1 MQHFDNLDEGRND
14 FADSSHYTEED
25 FDYILYQPSSKKSY
39 LDPELK
45 QFYFVYEDG
54 LEADQANG
62 SPSGAWGTEYELFTT
77 VECIWKVTPPD
88 PTTWASDLD
97 FYGYTELQSWKVIS
111 VEDHEGNE
119 VKPEEVLTEKQLLA
133 YTQGLEAFIEE

>member
-1 MQHFDNLDEGRND
+1 MQHFDNLDC
-14 FADSSHYTEED
+14 YTEED
-25 FDYILYQPSSKKSY
+25 FDYILNQPSSKKPY

-45 QFYFVYEDG
+45 QFYFVYEDTCG
-54 LEADQANG
+54 E
-62 SPSGAWGTEYELFTT
+62 EYELFAT

-88 PTTWASDLD
+88 PTTWASDWD

-119 VKPEEVLTEKQLLA
+119 VKPEDVLTEKQLLA
-133 YTQGLEAFIEE
+133 YTQGLEEFVES

>member
-1 MQHFDNLDEGRND
+1 MQHFDNLNLGRND

-25 FDYILYQPSSKKSY
+25 FDYILYQPSNKKTY

-45 QFYFVYEDG
+45 QFYFVYQDT
-54 LEADQANG
+54 
-62 SPSGAWGTEYELFTT
+62 WGEEYELFTT
-77 VECIWKVTPPD
+77 VECLWKVVRPD
-88 PTTWASDLD
+88 PFSWDSPEDY
-97 FYGYTELQSWKVIS
+97 YGYTELKSWEVIS

-133 YTQGLEAFIEE
+133 YNQGLKQFVES

>member
-25 FDYILYQPSSKKSY
+25 FDYILYQPSSKKPY

-45 QFYFVYEDG
+45 QFYFVYE
-54 LEADQANG
+54 
-62 SPSGAWGTEYELFTT
+62 GAWGTEYELFTT

-97 FYGYTELQSWKVIS
+97 YRGYVELKSWEVIS
-111 VEDHEGNE
+111 VEDNEGND
-119 VKPEEVLTEKQLLA
+119 VKPEELLTEKQLLA
-133 YTQGLEAFIEE
+133 YTAGLEAFIEE

>member
-25 FDYILYQPSSKKSY
+25 FDYILYQPSSKKPY

-45 QFYFVYEDG
+45 QFYFVYED
-54 LEADQANG
+54 
-62 SPSGAWGTEYELFTT
+62 AWGAEYELFIT

-88 PTTWASDLD
+88 PTTWVSDLA
-97 FYGYTELQSWKVIS
+97 YHGYVELKSWEVLS

-119 VKPEEVLTEKQLLA
+119 VKPEDVLTEKQLLA
-133 YTQGLEAFIEE
+133 YTQGLLNFIEE

>member
-25 FDYILYQPSSKKSY
+25 FDYILYQPSSKKPY

-45 QFYFVYEDG
+45 QFYFVYE
-54 LEADQANG
+54 
-62 SPSGAWGTEYELFTT
+62 GAWGEEYELFTT

-88 PTTWASDLD
+88 PTTWASDWD
-97 FYGYTELQSWKVIS
+97 FYGYTELKSWEVIS

-119 VKPEEVLTEKQLLA
+119 VKPEDVLTEKQLLA

>member
-1 MQHFDNLDEGRND
+1 MQHFDNLDQYN
-14 FADSSHYTEED
+14 EED
-25 FDYILYQPSSKKSY
+25 FDYILYQPSSKKPY
-39 LDPELK
+39 LNTELK

-88 PTTWASDLD
+88 CSTWASDLD
-97 FYGYTELQSWKVIS
+97 YYGYSELVSWNALS
-111 VEDHEGNE
+111 VENAQRDE
-119 VKPEEVLTEKQLLA
+119 VNPEEVLTEKQLLA
-133 YTQGLEAFIEE
+133 YTTGLEAFIEE

>member
-1 MQHFDNLDEGRND
+1 MQHFDNLEQGRND

-25 FDYILYQPSSKKSY
+25 FDYILYQPSSKKPY

-45 QFYFVYEDG
+45 QFYFVYEDT
-54 LEADQANG
+54 
-62 SPSGAWGTEYELFTT
+62 WGEEYELFTT

-88 PTTWASDLD
+88 PTTWASDWD
-97 FYGYTELQSWKVIS
+97 FYGYTELKSWEVIS

-119 VKPEEVLTEKQLLA
+119 VKPEDVLTEKQLLA
-133 YTQGLEAFIEE
+133 YTQGLEQFVES

>member
-25 FDYILYQPSSKKSY
+25 FDYILYQPSSKKPY
-39 LDPELK
+39 LDTELK
-45 QFYFVYEDG
+45 QFYFVYED
-54 LEADQANG
+54 E
-62 SPSGAWGTEYELFTT
+62 WGEEYELFTT
-77 VECIWKVTPPD
+77 VECLWKVVRPD
-88 PTTWASDLD
+88 PSSWDSPED
-97 FYGYTELQSWKVIS
+97 FYGYTELKSWEVIS

-133 YTQGLEAFIEE
+133 YTAGLEEFVES

>member
-25 FDYILYQPSSKKSY
+25 FDYILYQPSSKKPY

-45 QFYFVYEDG
+45 QFYFVYED
-54 LEADQANG
+54 E
-62 SPSGAWGTEYELFTT
+62 WGEEYELFTT
-77 VECIWKVTPPD
+77 VECLWKVVRPD
-88 PTTWASDLD
+88 PSSWDSPEDY
-97 FYGYTELQSWKVIS
+97 YGYTELKSWEVIS

-133 YTQGLEAFIEE
+133 YTTGLEAFIEE

>member
-1 MQHFDNLDEGRND
+1 MQHFDNLEHH
-14 FADSSHYTEED
+14 AEED
-25 FDYILYQPSSKKSY
+25 FDYTLYQPSSKKPY

-45 QFYFVYEDG
+45 QFYFVYED
-54 LEADQANG
+54 
-62 SPSGAWGTEYELFTT
+62 AWGAEYELFTT

-97 FYGYTELQSWKVIS
+97 YHGYVELKSWEVIS

-119 VKPEEVLTEKQLLA
+119 VKPEEVLTDKQLLT
-133 YTQGLEAFIEE
+133 YTAGLTKFIEE

>member
-14 FADSSHYTEED
+14 FADYSHYTEED
-25 FDYILYQPSSKKSY
+25 FDYILYQPSSKKPY

-45 QFYFVYEDG
+45 QFYFVYE
-54 LEADQANG
+54 
-62 SPSGAWGTEYELFTT
+62 GAWGEEYELFTT

-97 FYGYTELQSWKVIS
+97 YHGYVELKSWEVIS
-111 VEDHEGNE
+111 VEDNEGNE
-119 VKPEEVLTEKQLLA
+119 VKPEEVLTEKQLLV
-133 YTQGLEAFIEE
+133 YTTGLEAFIEE

>member
-1 MQHFDNLDEGRND
+1 MQHFDNLEQGRND

-25 FDYILYQPSSKKSY
+25 FDYILYQPSSKKPY

-45 QFYFVYEDG
+45 QFYFVYED
-54 LEADQANG
+54 
-62 SPSGAWGTEYELFTT
+62 AWGTEYELFTT
-77 VECIWKVTPPD
+77 VECLWKVTPPD

-97 FYGYTELQSWKVIS
+97 YHGYVELKSWEVIS

-119 VKPEEVLTEKQLLA
+119 VKPEDVLTEKQLLA
-133 YTQGLEAFIEE
+133 YTQGLEQFVES

>member
-1 MQHFDNLDEGRND
+1 MQHFDNLEQGRND

-25 FDYILYQPSSKKSY
+25 FDYILYQPSSKKPY

-45 QFYFVYEDG
+45 QFYFVYED
-54 LEADQANG
+54 
-62 SPSGAWGTEYELFTT
+62 AWGEEYELFTT
-77 VECIWKVTPPD
+77 VECLWKVTPPD

-97 FYGYTELQSWKVIS
+97 CHGYVELKSWEVIS

-119 VKPEEVLTEKQLLA
+119 VKPEDVLTEKQLLA
-133 YTQGLEAFIEE
+133 YTQGLEEFVES

>member
-25 FDYILYQPSSKKSY
+25 FDVYYDSPKNKRNY
-39 LDPELK
+39 FDTELK
-45 QFYFVYEDG
+45 QFYFVYED
-54 LEADQANG
+54 
-62 SPSGAWGTEYELFTT
+62 AWGTEYELFTT
-77 VECIWKVTPPD
+77 IECIWKVTPPD

-97 FYGYTELQSWKVIS
+97 FYGHTELKSWEVIS

-119 VKPEEVLTEKQLLA
+119 VKPEDVLTEKQLLA
-133 YTQGLEAFIEE
+133 YTSGIEAFIEG

>member
-1 MQHFDNLDEGRND
+1 MQHFDNLEQGRND

-25 FDYILYQPSSKKSY
+25 FDYILYQPSSKKPY

-45 QFYFVYEDG
+45 QFYFVYED
-54 LEADQANG
+54 
-62 SPSGAWGTEYELFTT
+62 AWGTEYELFTT

-88 PTTWASDLD
+88 PTTWASDWD
-97 FYGYTELQSWKVIS
+97 FYGYTELQSWEVIS

-119 VKPEEVLTEKQLLA
+119 VKPEDVLTEKQLLA
-133 YTQGLEAFIEE
+133 YTSGIEAFIEG

>member
-1 MQHFDNLDEGRND
+1 MQHFDNLDYY
-14 FADSSHYTEED
+14 AEED
-25 FDYILYQPSSKKSY
+25 FDYILYQPSSKKPY

-45 QFYFVYEDG
+45 QFYFVYKD
-54 LEADQANG
+54 
-62 SPSGAWGTEYELFTT
+62 AWGTEYELFTT
-77 VECIWKVTPPD
+77 VECLWKVTPPD

-97 FYGYTELQSWKVIS
+97 YHGYVELKSWEVIS

-133 YTQGLEAFIEE
+133 YTQGLEQFVEQ

>member
-1 MQHFDNLDEGRND
+1 MQHFDNLDLGRND
-14 FADSSHYTEED
+14 FADSSHNTEED
-25 FDYILYQPSSKKSY
+25 FDYILYQPSSKKPY

-45 QFYFVYEDG
+45 QYYFVYED
-54 LEADQANG
+54 
-62 SPSGAWGTEYELFTT
+62 AWSEEYELFTT

-88 PTTWASDLD
+88 PTSWESDYD
-97 FYGYTELQSWKVIS
+97 YHGYVELKSWEVIS

-133 YTQGLEAFIEE
+133 YTQGLESFIEE

>member
-1 MQHFDNLDEGRND
+1 MQHFDNLEQGRND

-25 FDYILYQPSSKKSY
+25 FDYILYQPSSKKPY

-45 QFYFVYEDG
+45 QFYFVYED
-54 LEADQANG
+54 
-62 SPSGAWGTEYELFTT
+62 AWGTEYELFTT

-88 PTTWASDLD
+88 PTSWESDYD
-97 FYGYTELQSWKVIS
+97 FFGYVELKSWEVLS

-133 YTQGLEAFIEE
+133 YTSGLTKFIEE

>member
-1 MQHFDNLDEGRND
+1 MQHFDNLDLGRND

-25 FDYILYQPSSKKSY
+25 FDYILYQPSSKKPY

-45 QFYFVYEDG
+45 QYYFVYED
-54 LEADQANG
+54 
-62 SPSGAWGTEYELFTT
+62 AWGTEYELFTT

-88 PTTWASDLD
+88 PTTWASDWD
-97 FYGYTELQSWKVIS
+97 FYGYTELKSWEVIS

-119 VKPEEVLTEKQLLA
+119 VKPEDMLTEKQLLA
-133 YTQGLEAFIEE
+133 YTEGLTKFIEE

>member
-1 MQHFDNLDEGRND
+1 MQHFDNLDDGRND

-25 FDYILYQPSSKKSY
+25 FDYILYQPSSKKPY

-45 QFYFVYEDG
+45 QFYFVYED
-54 LEADQANG
+54 
-62 SPSGAWGTEYELFTT
+62 AWGTEYELFTT

-88 PTTWASDLD
+88 PTTWASDWD
-97 FYGYTELQSWKVIS
+97 FYGYTELKSWEVIS

-119 VKPEEVLTEKQLLA
+119 VKPEDVLTEKQLLA
-133 YTQGLEAFIEE
+133 YTAGLTKFIEE

>member
-1 MQHFDNLDEGRND
+1 MQHFDNLDLGRND

-25 FDYILYQPSSKKSY
+25 FDYILYQPSSKKPY

-45 QFYFVYEDG
+45 QFYFVYED
-54 LEADQANG
+54 
-62 SPSGAWGTEYELFTT
+62 AWDEEYELFTT
-77 VECIWKVTPPD
+77 VECLWKVTPPD
-88 PTTWASDLD
+88 PTTWASPDD
-97 FYGYTELQSWKVIS
+97 FYGYTELKSWEVIS

-133 YTQGLEAFIEE
+133 YTQGLEQFVES